1 MRRGRTLPSPR
12 TVRRGRALGLRRV
25 VAGLALVAGAL
36 ASSRE
41 ARAESIIKSP
51 GDHPPYRVELE
62 PHGLIGYGGPF
73 LRGRGTLGAGFRAT
87 FIIVENGFVK
97 QINNSVGIGV
107 GGDVFFHRD
116 ATLYVPVV
124 MQWNFFFTEHW
135 SAFAKPGVGV
145 AVNGRDYIHPNLSLG
160 GRYFFNDKVS
170 LTMRIGYPAFAIGA
184 SFFL

>member
-1 MRRGRTLPSPR
+1 M
-12 TVRRGRALGLRRV
+12 
-25 VAGLALVAGAL
+25 AGAL

-135 SAFAKPGVGV
+135 SAFAEPGVGV